1 MREHPYLDHKNIIA
15 FAHRGGAVNQPENS
29 MLAFHN
35 AIQMGYRYIETDV
48 HATKDGIL
56 MAFHDDD
63 LLRTCGLDI
72 KISDATYAELS
83 TAKIDGLEA
92 IPRLDELLTTWPN
105 VRINIDCKSDQAVAP
120 LIETLRNAGV
130 ATRVCIGSFSDRRLG
145 AIREAIGPSL
155 CTSLGPREV
164 AKLRL
169 LSKLTTKKSFNG
181 AHAAQIPLKQG
192 PLVLT
197 NKNLVEHAHEI
208 GIHVHVWTINEANEM
223 HQLVDLDVDGIMTDT
238 LETLKTV
245 LNERNHWE
253 TTQR

>member
-48 HATKDGIL
+48 HATKDGVL

-105 VRINIDCKSDQAVAP
+105 VRINIDCKSDAAMQP
-120 LIETLRNAGV
+120 LIDTIRRTKCLDRICV
-130 ATRVCIGSFSDRRLG
+130 GSFSDKRLRH
-145 AIREAIGPSL
+145 IRSELGPGL
-155 CTSLGPREV
+155 CTSMGPQEV
-164 AKLRL
+164 ARL
-169 LSKLTTKKSFNG
+169 VLGSTTGIPINPSQ
-181 AHAAQIPLKQG
+181 HALVAQVPVRQG
-192 PLVLT
+192 PIPVVT
-197 NKNLVEHAHEI
+197 RKSIARAHQL
-208 GIHVHVWTINEANEM
+208 GLQVHVWTIDDPIEIG
-223 HQLVDLDVDGIMTDT
+223 QLLDLGVDGVMSDDT
-238 LETLKTV
+238 RALKDV
-245 LNERNHWE
+245 FVARHLW
-253 TTQR
+253 